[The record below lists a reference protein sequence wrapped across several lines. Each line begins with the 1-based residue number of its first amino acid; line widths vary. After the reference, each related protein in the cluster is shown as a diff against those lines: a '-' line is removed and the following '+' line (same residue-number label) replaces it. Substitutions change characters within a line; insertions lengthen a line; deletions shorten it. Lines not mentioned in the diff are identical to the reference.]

1 MEHII
6 ELKYE
11 NNAITIINDIDDNL
25 WFNMYQMDVIFD
37 FKNYKKIIKELVNTK
52 HINLNHIKYF
62 RNIVKNYKL
71 YPKIQPKELYI
82 HQTELCKLIVESKKS
97 YVERE
102 KFLLWIIQEVLP
114 YINCNK
120 MDTNTNTIKDVISS
134 IDYKKKNTI
143 NTKIKTNTKTNT
155 IVI

>member
-11 NNAITIINDIDDNL
+11 NNPITIINDIDNNL
-25 WFNMYQMDVIFD
+25 WFNMYQMDDIFD
-37 FKNYKKIIKELVNTK
+37 IKNFKNYKKIIKELFNTK
-52 HINLNHIKYF
+52 HIKLNHIKYL
-62 RNIVKNYKL
+62 RNIVKDYKL
-71 YPKIQPKELYI
+71 YSKTQQKVFYI
-82 HQTELCKLIVESKKS
+82 HQTGLCSLIVESKKS
-97 YVERE
+97 YVEKE
-102 KFLLWIIQEVLP
+102 KFLVWIIQVVLP

-134 IDYKKKNTI
+134 IDYKKKNT
-143 NTKIKTNTKTNT
+143 NTQTNT